1 MEENKIDFFY
11 NHIIQKEQ
19 FEYDLKNDNILN
31 LAYIGDAIFDFLSR
45 DYIIKRYCKVLKI
58 NEINEK
64 NVFFVK
70 ASNQAYIVDILIDNK
85 FLTDDE
91 ILIYKRGRNAHT
103 KKRIK
108 SATMVDYRKA
118 TGFEAV
124 IGFLYYNKKIDR
136 IYEITNKYFEILDK

>member
-1 MEENKIDFFY
+1 MEENKIDFFDELFL
-11 NHIIQKEQ
+11 NNQ
-19 FEYDLKNDNILN
+19 FEYDLQNDSILN

-45 DYIIKRYCKVLKI
+45 DYVIKKYCKVLKI

-70 ASNQAYIVDILIDNK
+70 ASNQAYIVDILKDNN

-108 SATMVDYRKA
+108 SASMVDYRKA
-118 TGFEAV
+118 TGFESI
-124 IGFLYYNKKIDR
+124 IGYLYYNKKFSR
-136 IYEITNKYFEILDK
+136 IYEITNKYFDILDK